1 MTKAKK
7 NLSALGNSAT
17 NVHSAGSSGSSL
29 TVVAPQ
35 QTIGA
40 ISVNPD
46 VSGVVGAGAGA
57 GAVVQPNTPV
67 VHAPET
73 NNALDSFDSTTLAQG
88 GQSVENVH
96 SNMLNPQA
104 NTFVSRFDNIN
115 NRLKLTQAYLR
126 EINTDLTF
134 LNKEYQKLNKPIH
147 KKKNC
152 KKAGDTSRSGITQ
165 EVEVSKELE
174 KFMGLKAGER
184 VSRTAVTRAVTAYI
198 KSNELQEP
206 TNRRNIILDD
216 TLSKLLNPPKEEKV
230 TYFNLQRY
238 LKVHY
243 RASGT
248 TPVLTLGVDVGG
260 AAGGV
265 PLGA

>member
-7 NLSALGNSAT
+7 NSSTLGNSAT
-17 NVHSAGSSGSSL
+17 NVQSAGSSGSSL
-29 TVVAPQ
+29 TIVAPQ

-40 ISVNPD
+40 TSVTPD
-46 VSGVVGAGAGA
+46 VPVGV
-57 GAVVQPNTPV
+57 VVQPNTPV
-67 VHAPET
+67 VYAPEP

-96 SNMLNPQA
+96 TNLLNPQA

-248 TPVLTLGVDVGG
+248 TPVLTLGVDVAG
-260 AAGGV
+260 AAGAPAAGV

>member
-17 NVHSAGSSGSSL
+17 NVHSASAGSSGSPL

-35 QTIGA
+35 QTSTIGDL
-40 ISVNPD
+40 SVTAD
-46 VSGVVGAGAGA
+46 VPVDL
-57 GAVVQPNTPV
+57 VVQPNNPV
-67 VHAPET
+67 VYAPEA
-73 NNALDSFDSTTLAQG
+73 NNGLDSFDSTTLAQS

-96 SNMLNPQA
+96 TNSLNPQA

-174 KFMGLKAGER
+174 KFMGLKDGER

-198 KSNELQEP
+198 KSNNLQEP
-206 TNRRNIILDD
+206 TNRRNILLDE
-216 TLSKLLNPPKEEKV
+216 TLSKLLNPPKEEKL

-243 RASGT
+243 RSSGT
-248 TPVLTLGVDVGG
+248 TPVGTLGAG
-260 AAGGV
+260 AAGAPPGGV